1 MGGIGNGAQV
11 APYSPNPDKESNAEV
26 KLMKPSGLKNVGNTC
41 YANAALQCIL
51 STALSHALLDPTS
64 THVFRRYSSNPAL
77 LAVGSG
83 EADSDNDSDA
93 KEDSSQSRLEKQAER
108 QKARLERRKRKEKL
122 LNHEKCQWLTGELTD
137 ITRVYTALNDS
148 SDTDGWSMGL
158 FHLFSTTNDQRVI
171 DPGGITRHVHK
182 ISKTLRPYQQED
194 AHEFLRSLLS
204 NLTLDGHNKQL
215 SSLFDGLL
223 ESVVTCQTCYR
234 TSVTRDRYM
243 DLSLDIQSKDIS
255 SLYQALDYF
264 TKTEL
269 IDEDNQVYCARCK
282 TKRIVSK
289 GMRLA
294 TAPSV
299 LVCQLKRFSFDFI
312 GRTTRISKFVQY
324 PEKLDIGDFMSRA
337 NKGKP
342 RPYELVGVLV
352 HTGTRC
358 DRGHYLAYVKCD
370 SDWFRCSDE
379 LVTKVSIEEVHRQQ
393 AYILFYEVEGMRKG
407 NGFVNFTKYHRK
419 HTEEQ
424 EKKET
429 IGLNATPIKG
439 EDDKLGHKDRRPSTP
454 QEKISNLLDSMLSF
468 CGAESA
474 AQAIRDGICDTE
486 KKDEKKSDKP
496 TTDNDLRKIDTDVAT
511 IVPEVETTKSKNLKG
526 STNRDSIFRPPT
538 PSKSPM
544 RARSEI
550 GARDIDFIRVALPK
564 PDASQFLDT
573 SLSKLSSSSRLI
585 RSSSSNCISEMEDDA
600 AFKYDDE
607 DFVSKKVGKSPSPIR
622 RLISRDQQS
631 LPRPTTAE
639 DVSHVNEFA
648 ENNKTKR
655 YSISAPH
662 GGRILI
668 ESSPC
673 LNKSDDRLPPL
684 PKNNASNKKSDK

>member
-11 APYSPNPDKESNAEV
+11 APYSPKPDKEHHNTEL

-64 THVFRRYSSNPAL
+64 THVFREYSSNPAL

-83 EADSDNDSDA
+83 EADSDNDSDE
-93 KEDSSQSRLEKQAER
+93 KEEASQARLEKQAER

-137 ITRVYTALNDS
+137 ITRVYTSLNDS
-148 SDTDGWSMGL
+148 PDKEGWSMGL
-158 FHLFSTTNDQRVI
+158 FHLFSTTNDHHIV
-171 DPGGITRHVHK
+171 DPGGVTRHVHK

-223 ESVVTCQTCYR
+223 ESVVTCQKCYR
-234 TSVTRDRYM
+234 ASVTRDRYM

-255 SLYQALDYF
+255 SLYQALEYF

-269 IDEDNQVYCARCK
+269 IDQDNQVFCARCK

-299 LVCQLKRFSFDFI
+299 LVCHLKRFSFDSI

-358 DRGHYLAYVKCD
+358 DRGHYLAYVKSGC
-370 SDWFRCSDE
+370 DWFRCSDE
-379 LVTKVSIEEVHRQQ
+379 VVDKVSIEEVHRQQ

-407 NGFVNFTKYHRK
+407 NGYVNFTKYHR
-419 HTEEQ
+419 Q
-424 EKKET
+424 SCDKKVNMET
-429 IGLNATPIKG
+429 IATPVKDNKVG
-439 EDDKLGHKDRRPSTP
+439 NMDRRTSTP
-454 QEKISNLLDSMLSF
+454 QEKISDLLDSMLSF

-486 KKDEKKSDKP
+486 KKDEKKSEEAA
-496 TTDNDLRKIDTDVAT
+496 TNNDLKKITPT
-511 IVPEVETTKSKNLKG
+511 EESTKSNTLKR
-526 STNRDSIFRPPT
+526 SPNRDSIFRPPT
-538 PSKSPM
+538 PNKSPM
-544 RARSEI
+544 RARSDH
-550 GARDIDFIRVALPK
+550 GARDIDFMRVVLRK
-564 PDASQFLDT
+564 SGTSKFSDT
-573 SLSKLSSSSRLI
+573 SLTNIPSSSRLI
-585 RSSSSNCISEMEDDA
+585 RSSSSNWISEMENEATTYKYSDDS
-600 AFKYDDE
+600 
-607 DFVSKKVGKSPSPIR
+607 FVSKKRMESPSPIR
-622 RLISRDQQS
+622 RLISRDAQ
-631 LPRPTTAE
+631 PRSSTTE
-639 DVSHVNEFA
+639 DVSHVTDPSKIDT
-648 ENNKTKR
+648 NNKIHA
-655 YSISAPH
+655 ISAPH
-662 GGRILI
+662 SGRALI
-668 ESSPC
+668 ESSSC
-673 LNKSDDRLPPL
+673 SNKSDDRLPPL
-684 PKNNASNKKSDK
+684 PKNSVSKKCDS